1 MSHLV
6 IRSLPPSPA
15 VEEVTTVSFVHVIKL
30 ELAGSDLDESQIREG
45 ITRKAS
51 YV

>member
-1 MSHLV
+1 M
-6 IRSLPPSPA
+6 PA